1 MAGVGLPPA
10 EGQREKVRIE
20 MKAGSKFLNA
30 VSAFAL
36 SAGVVVSGASVV
48 VLASPLAA
56 EAAVIQRID
65 VRGAQRTG
73 QEAVRSNIT
82 IRPGVSFSNSDIDES
97 VKRLYATGYFSDVKI
112 SVSGG
117 SLIVTV
123 NESRLVNQVVFN
135 GNRKIKD
142 DKLQAVVQ
150 TQPLGPYSEAIIQ
163 ADIQRLK
170 EAYTSIGRSDVQI
183 TTQTAPVGQGRVN
196 LAFVINEGERTKI
209 SSINFVGNQA
219 YGDRRLHD
227 VLVTKE
233 SGPLSFLTRKDVY
246 SDDKLRADEEA
257 LRQFYY
263 NHGYP
268 DFRVVSS
275 NAVLDESKNEYTITF
290 TVEEG
295 ARYNFGNIGVESTVS
310 GVSGDE
316 LKGLVQTKSGDVYN
330 AKEIQK
336 TMEAISKKV
345 ASAGYPF
352 ARVTPRGDR
361 NFQTNTVGVT
371 YLVDQGERAYVERI
385 DIRGNTRTRDYVI
398 RREFDLSEGDAFNQT
413 MITRAKRRLEALGY
427 FGKVNI
433 STQQGSSPDR
443 VVIVVDVE
451 DQATGSFGIG
461 AGYAANDGVVLEAS
475 VEEKNFLG
483 RGQYIRVA
491 AGGGQDS
498 SRTYSLNFTEP
509 YFLGYRL
516 AAGFDV
522 FKSQTSSNDF
532 YTYEEQGFTLRVT
545 APITEE
551 LATTFRY
558 NYKEIQYSGDGD
570 WKTRLSRP
578 YLDLVNGGTYVQS
591 SVSQTLT
598 YNTLDSMTLPRQGIY
613 ATVTHEYAGLGG
625 DSEFYKIYGRARY
638 FHTLSDEMDLIGQLS
653 VGAGHVV
660 ATGDKLNVFDQFTLG
675 GRQVRGFKNDGIGP
689 RMPNGDTI
697 GGTTYFTASA
707 EVTAPLPVV
716 PEDFGLR
723 AALFADAG
731 SLYGNEVVNT
741 AGIKGT
747 GSEWRA
753 SVGAGITWASP
764 FGALRFDYAV
774 PVMKEDYDQT
784 QRFRFSMAN
793 QF

>member
-1 MAGVGLPPA
+1 
-10 EGQREKVRIE
+10 
-20 MKAGSKFLNA
+20 MKAGSRFLNA
-30 VSAFAL
+30 VSAVAL
-36 SAGVVVSGASVV
+36 SAGVVASGAGVV
-48 VLASPLAA
+48 VLSSPLSAQAA
-56 EAAVIQRID
+56 TIQRVE
-65 VRGAQRTG
+65 VRGAQRSG

-82 IRPGVSFSNSDIDES
+82 IRPGVNFSNSDIDES

-112 SVSGG
+112 AVSG
-117 SLIVTV
+117 STLVVTV
-123 NESRLVNQVVFN
+123 NESQLVNQVVFN

-142 DKLQAVVQ
+142 DKLQGVVN
-150 TQPLGPYSEAIIQ
+150 TQPLGPYSEALVT
-163 ADIQRLK
+163 ADIARLK
-170 EAYTSIGRSDVQI
+170 EAYKAIGRGDVEI
-183 TTQTAPVGQGRVN
+183 TTQVVPVGQGRVN
-196 LAFVINEGERTKI
+196 IAFVINEGDRTKI
-209 SSINFVGNQA
+209 SDIKFIGNQA
-219 YGDRRLHD
+219 YGNRRLHD

-233 SGPLSFLTRKDVY
+233 SGPLSFLTRKDVFTE
-246 SDDKLRADEEA
+246 DKLRADEEA

-268 DFRVVSS
+268 DFRIVSS
-275 NAVLDESKNEYTITF
+275 DAVLNEARNEYTLTF

-295 ARYNFGNIGVESTVS
+295 PRYSFGNVAVESTVD
-310 GVSGDE
+310 GINGAD
-316 LKGLVQTKSGDVYN
+316 LQGLVETKSGDVYKAN
-330 AKEIQK
+330 EVQK

-345 ASAGYPF
+345 AEAGYPF

-361 NFQTNTVGVT
+361 NFQTNTIGIS

-398 RREFDLSEGDAFNQT
+398 RREFDISEGDAFNQT

-433 STQQGSSPDR
+433 TTQPGSSADR

-461 AGYAANDGVVLEAS
+461 AGYAADDGVVLEAS
-475 VEEKNFLG
+475 IEEKNFLG

-491 AGGGQDS
+491 AGGGLDDA
-498 SRTYSLNFTEP
+498 RTYSLNFTEP

-516 AAGFDV
+516 AAGFDL
-522 FKSQTSSNDF
+522 FKSQTSSND
-532 YTYEEQGFTLRVT
+532 YYDYNEQGITLRVT
-545 APITEE
+545 APITEN

-558 NYKEIQYSGDGD
+558 TYKEINYDGTDD
-570 WKTRLSRP
+570 WQTNLSQP
-578 YLDLVNGGTYVQS
+578 FQDLVRGGTYDQS

-598 YNTLDSMTLPRQGIY
+598 YNTLDDKTLPREGIY

-625 DSEFYKIYGRARY
+625 DSEYYKIYGRARY
-638 FHTLSDEMDLIGQLS
+638 FHLLSDELDIIGQLS
-653 VGAGHVV
+653 VGAGHVL
-660 ATGDKLNVFDQFTLG
+660 ATGDDLHVFDQFTFG

-689 RMPNGDTI
+689 RVGEDAI
-697 GGTTYFTASA
+697 GGTTYFNASA
-707 EVTAPLPVV
+707 EVTMPMPAV

-731 SLYGNEVVNT
+731 SLYGNDVPVSGTVN
-741 AGIKGT
+741 GT
-747 GSEWRA
+747 DSSLRA
-753 SVGAGITWASP
+753 SVGAGISWASP

-774 PVMKEDYDQT
+774 PVAKEDYDEE

>member
-1 MAGVGLPPA
+1 M
-10 EGQREKVRIE
+10 
-20 MKAGSKFLNA
+20 
-30 VSAFAL
+30 
-36 SAGVVVSGASVV
+36 
-48 VLASPLAA
+48 
-56 EAAVIQRID
+56 IQRVD
-65 VRGAQRTG
+65 VRGAQRAG

-82 IRPGVSFSNSDIDES
+82 IRPGVSFSNADIDES

-112 SVSGG
+112 SVSG
-117 SLIVTV
+117 STLVVTV
-123 NESRLVNQVVFN
+123 NESQLVNQVVFN

-142 DKLQAVVQ
+142 DKLQGVVR
-150 TQPLGPYSEAIIQ
+150 TQPLGPYSEALAN
-163 ADIQRLK
+163 ADIQTIR
-170 EAYTSIGRSDVQI
+170 EAYAQIGRSDVQV
-183 TTQTAPVGQGRVN
+183 TTQVVPVGQGRVN
-196 LAFVINEGERTKI
+196 VAFVINEGERTKI
-209 SSINFVGNQA
+209 ANINFVGNQA

-246 SDDKLRADEEA
+246 TADKLRADEDA

-275 NAVLDESKNEYTITF
+275 DAVLDESKNEYTITF

-295 ARYNFGNIGVESTVS
+295 PRYTFGNISVESTVP
-310 GVSGDE
+310 GIDGAQLE
-316 LKGLVQTKSGDVYN
+316 GLVETKTGDTYN
-330 AKEIQK
+330 ARNVQK
-336 TMEAISKKV
+336 TIEAISKQV

-361 NFQTNTVGVT
+361 NFQASTVGVS

-385 DIRGNTRTRDYVI
+385 EIRGNTRTRDYVI
-398 RREFDLSEGDAFNQT
+398 RREFDLSEGDAFNQLA
-413 MITRAKRRLEALGY
+413 ITRAKRRLEALGY
-427 FGKVNI
+427 FSKVNI
-433 STQQGSSPDR
+433 GTQQGSSPDR

-451 DQATGSFGIG
+451 DQSTGSFGIG
-461 AGYAANDGVVLEAS
+461 AGYAANDGVILEAS

-491 AGGGQDS
+491 AGAGQDNAQ
-498 SRTYSLNFTEP
+498 TYSLNFTEP

-522 FKSQTSSNDF
+522 FKSQSSSKDYYE
-532 YTYEEQGFTLRVT
+532 YTEQGFTLRVT

-551 LATTFRY
+551 LATTLRY
-558 NYKEIQYSGDGD
+558 TYKQVEYSGEGN
-570 WKTRLSRP
+570 WAAGLSRP
-578 YLDLVNGGTYVQS
+578 YIDLINGGQYDQS
-591 SVSQTLT
+591 IIGQTLT
-598 YNTLDSMTLPRQGIY
+598 YNTVDSMQLPREGIY
-613 ATVTHEYAGLGG
+613 ATVTHEFAGLGG
-625 DSEFYKIYGRARY
+625 DSEYYKIYGRARY
-638 FHTLSDEMDLIGQLS
+638 FHLLSDEMDLIGQIA

-660 ATGDKLNVFDQFTLG
+660 ATGDKLNVFDQFTIG
-675 GRQVRGFKNDGIGP
+675 GRQIRGFESDGIGP
-689 RMPNGDTI
+689 RMPNGDTL
-697 GGTTYFTASA
+697 GGTTYFTVSA
-707 EVTAPLPVV
+707 ELSAPMPAV

-723 AALFADAG
+723 ASVFADAG
-731 SLYGNEVVNT
+731 TLYGNEVANS
-741 AGIKGT
+741 AGALGT
-747 GSEWRA
+747 DSALRA

-774 PVMKEDYDQT
+774 PVVKEDFDRE